1 MGRKAMKVELN
12 HTDLDLLIIAL
23 NDSITQLDLAIIDTK
38 VNGNMQAH
46 YQKERAYIIKLRM
59 HLSTTQ
65 FMSHKETTAH
75 E

>member
-1 MGRKAMKVELN
+1 MKVELN

-23 NDSITQLDLAIIDTK
+23 NDSITHLDLAIINTK
-38 VNGNMQAH
+38 VDGSMRNH
-46 YQKERAYIIKLRM
+46 YQRERAYLIELRM

-65 FMSHKETTAH
+65 SMSHKETTAH